1 MNGSETLQR
10 DKRGSRKKRVR
21 REYRERKKRMFG
33 AKSHRGPVRSGV
45 CFHLVLSAQKV
56 EDLWPDLV
64 VFS

>member
-1 MNGSETLQR
+1 
-10 DKRGSRKKRVR
+10 
-21 REYRERKKRMFG
+21 MFG